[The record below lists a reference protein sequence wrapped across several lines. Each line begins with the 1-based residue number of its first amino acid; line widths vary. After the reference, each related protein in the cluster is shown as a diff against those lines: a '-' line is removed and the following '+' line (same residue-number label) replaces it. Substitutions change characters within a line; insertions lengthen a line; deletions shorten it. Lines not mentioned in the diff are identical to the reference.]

1 MVMPIMRPDRTFV
14 SVALEKLV
22 EELTVAPNKFALVKM
37 QLEKADPLK
46 FVFEKSVFVIFSEV
60 YVCP

>member
-1 MVMPIMRPDRTFV
+1 MVMPIIRPDRTFV
-14 SVALEKLV
+14 SVAVEKLV
-22 EELTVAPNKFALVKM
+22 EALTVTPKRLASVKM

>member
-1 MVMPIMRPDRTFV
+1 MVMPIIRPDRTFV
-14 SVALEKLV
+14 SVAVEKLV
-22 EELTVAPNKFALVKM
+22 EALTVLPNKLRLVKL